1 MRSQHVERS
10 FSKELKGNFNSQ
22 GAAIE
27 NSFNSMTIEE
37 IRNSK
42 PKSRLE
48 SFLRRKALE
57 KRKKEETTPYKYK

>member
-1 MRSQHVERS
+1 MRSVQTER
-10 FSKELKGNFNSQ
+10 KTTREQKGIMISQEAAMKNAFN
-22 GAAIE
+22 A
-27 NSFNSMTIEE
+27 MTIDE

-57 KRKKEETTPYKYK
+57 KRDRDKLFYR